1 MRAVETCASFSDDT
15 ALKNVANH
23 HETPFVFGLFSDAS
37 FALHVLDEANTYI
50 KIQLFLLS

>member
-37 FALHVLDEANTYI
+37 FALHVLDEANLY
-50 KIQLFLLS
+50 LSLPI